1 MAVDRHEVG
10 LVRRELVVAQ
20 HLTPARLIEDGD
32 LDAVAEGRLSVDE
45 DGIDVADE
53 GLFADG
59 VVGDIVIDVLDAAVV
74 TNLDIVQVGVVES

>member
-1 MAVDRHEVG
+1 M
-10 LVRRELVVAQ
+10 VVAQ

-32 LDAVAEGRLSVDE
+32 LDAVAEGRLAIDE
-45 DGIDVADE
+45 DGINVADE

-74 TNLDIVQVGVVES
+74 ADLDIVQVGVVES